1 MGSVPRQFKEVNAD
15 DFTRFSK
22 EQPSYVL
29 IEQALNEIGGGGNNG
44 VAFKKEALG
53 AAGWKYGKLISY
65 GAHPQTAA
73 EAFNKVREVLSQTE
87 EREDVLSRL
96 KQ

>member
-1 MGSVPRQFKEVNAD
+1 MPREFKEVVAD

-22 EQPSYVL
+22 EMPSYVL
-29 IEQALNEIGGGGNNG
+29 IEQALNEIGGGGNGG

-73 EAFNKVREVLSQTE
+73 EAFNKIRVALSRAE
-87 EREDVLSRL
+87 KREDVLNLL

>member
-1 MGSVPRQFKEVNAD
+1 MPKQFKEVLAD

-22 EQPSYVL
+22 EMPSYVL
-29 IEQALNEIGGGGNNG
+29 IEQALNEMGGGGNGG

-53 AAGWKYGKLISY
+53 AAGWKYGKLVSY

-73 EAFNKVREVLSQTE
+73 EVFNKIREALGRTE
-87 EREDVLSRL
+87 NKEDVINLL